1 MDSIYL
7 DPSIASREDTN
18 VDEMNIQTMY
28 KMVDECRVK
37 IMGREVSKKVLY
49 LTNQQASLFDEDAME
64 HEEHKNTPGSEYL
77 PSSYLSSEIDM
88 SDERIVEAQM
98 LV

>member
-18 VDEMNIQTMY
+18 VDKTNIQTMY

-37 IMGREVSKKVLY
+37 IMRREVSKKVLY
-49 LTNQQASLFDEDAME
+49 LTNQQALLFDEDAME
-64 HEEHKNTPGSEYL
+64 HCIQAPDIRAYKHRTFVIR
-77 PSSYLSSEIDM
+77 SSSF
-88 SDERIVEAQM
+88 VC
-98 LV
+98 